1 MKRIMVCGGAGF
13 LGSHFVDRLLASG
26 HTVEVLDDLRS
37 GSLGNVAAARRS
49 GGQFKFQNIDITEAS
64 FGELVMLRRPD
75 IIVNLT
81 SFTPSSSETAGALAS
96 VSSAVSVL
104 EAARLGEVQKVV
116 TVLPATLLYGEVAAR
131 DVPIKEGHLSEPR
144 TVAEVLARSVADMH
158 TVYRDRHGVEFTVLA
173 VGAVYGPRQRPED
186 SVVASFVQAHHG
198 SRAPIVHGGGKQT
211 RDFIYV
217 DDVVDAMVRAIDRAG
232 GLVVNV
238 GSGRQVAIAD
248 LWTAVAGRSAPAPR
262 VSAARPHDV
271 ARCALSPVRARIQ
284 LGWSPFTDLEDGLA
298 ETLRAYA
305 SRQADEA
312 EEDGAE
318 NVDDSQ

>member
-271 ARCALSPVRARIQ
+271 TRCALSPVRARIQ

-298 ETLRAYA
+298 ETLRSYA